1 MDSFQTLMP
10 SPSTAMSTP
19 DDQQTV
25 LPDCRSTSSL
35 GKNPIRVSVSLSNG
49 ARILVPI
56 SGESTVAQLV
66 AESARRATAM
76 SLPYDANDTVFR
88 SHDGSILFEEDCL
101 KDILDL
107 AESPHL
113 FLGRIEAQSS
123 RSASVS
129 QICV

>member
-1 MDSFQTLMP
+1 
-10 SPSTAMSTP
+10 MSIP
-19 DDQQTV
+19 DNQQTV

-35 GKNPIRVSVSLSNG
+35 GTNPTRVSVSLSNG
-49 ARILVPI
+49 ARILIPI
-56 SGESTVAQLV
+56 SVESTVAQLV

-76 SLPYDANDTVFR
+76 NLPYDANDTVFR
-88 SHDGSILFEEDCL
+88 SHDGSILFDEDCL

-107 AESPHL
+107 AETPYL
-113 FLGRIEAQSS
+113 FLGRMKAKSA